1 MLVKKL
7 LRVFLLCLCVTL
19 LSCTGSED
27 KEEPVVFKQVPEIKE
42 IKPHKPVK
50 VKLKRNTK
58 GEYAWDISGDNA
70 DEIIETDRKLR
81 ESFEKSE

>member
-1 MLVKKL
+1 
-7 LRVFLLCLCVTL
+7 VTL
-19 LSCTGSED
+19 SACTGQGD

-50 VKLKRNTK
+50 IKLKRNTK
-58 GEYAWDISGDNA
+58 GEYAWDISGDNT

-81 ESFEKSE
+81 ESFEKKD

>member
-19 LSCTGSED
+19 LSCTGPED

-42 IKPHKPVK
+42 IKPHKLVK